1 MRRISLA
8 VLILSILITGCQNN
22 YIQETDNQFVED
34 NVDETDREY
43 FEDEMAEGFFREDVG
58 ITSLEKHEVYK
69 TGNKLNVDFYFTK
82 EAKRNEISSSKD
94 FVMKLFVLGDMYH
107 LSKGPY
113 SRLLAEGVF
122 WDQVSYRAYM
132 DNTLVLRE
140 NFDLHEG
147 GQFSSDYYENT
158 DMELAS
164 RMIDEDVTGEFVE
177 DIKKSYWAIR
187 DVYMER
193 SYKGN
198 VLIIKLKGWKK
209 YNDKDISNIKNMIET
224 NLAPVLEKES
234 KEKYMQNI
242 DYLGLVLQL
251 YSWDNKYYEEVYFN
265 GEEKEWLDEDWMNYD
280 FFGRYI
286 NN

>member
-1 MRRISLA
+1 MRRISLV

-22 YIQETDNQFVED
+22 YIQETDDQFVED

-43 FEDEMAEGFFREDVG
+43 FEDEMAEGFLREDAG
-58 ITSLEKHEVYK
+58 FTSLEKHEVYK

-82 EAKRNEISSSKD
+82 EAKRSEISSSKD
-94 FVMKLFVLGDMYH
+94 FVMKLFVLGSMYQ

-122 WDQVSYRAYM
+122 WDQVSYRTYI

-140 NFDLHEG
+140 NFNLHEG

-164 RMIDEDVTGEFVE
+164 RMIDEDVTGKFVKE
-177 DIKKSYWAIR
+177 IKKSHWAIR
-187 DVYMER
+187 NVYMER

-198 VLIIKLKGWKK
+198 VLIIKLKAWKK

-265 GEEKEWLDEDWMNYD
+265 GEEKEWLDENWMNYD